1 MINYFSAVITALLA
15 VIYAVSRVG
24 FGLPGLNQRTAK
36 LSDVI
41 GPVMTVKRGEE
52 NLIPV
57 NSGFQRHL
65 FPGYFTL
72 NLIGG
77 GTHSHWFSRFRYI
90 KCDCRTIG

>member
-41 GPVMTVKRGEE
+41 GPVMTREREAGKTKSPLIDSIITKPLI
-52 NLIPV
+52 NLIPET
-57 NSGFQRHL
+57 SGVHV
-65 FPGYFTL
+65 
-72 NLIGG
+72 
-77 GTHSHWFSRFRYI
+77 S
-90 KCDCRTIG
+90 